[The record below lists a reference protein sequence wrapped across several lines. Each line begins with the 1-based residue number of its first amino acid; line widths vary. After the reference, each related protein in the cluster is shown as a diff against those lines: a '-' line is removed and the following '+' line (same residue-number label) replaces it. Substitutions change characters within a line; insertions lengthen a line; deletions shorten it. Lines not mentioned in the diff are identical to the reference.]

1 MCIYREKINNKR
13 LSMKS
18 SQKQKELCAFIMS
31 QASFWSN
38 TNDIDSPTHIS
49 DIEEE
54 INNIEWLSDYD
65 RIDLMDKVQDLYF
78 FIRNHGRE

>member
-1 MCIYREKINNKR
+1 MCIYRENFNKKR

-54 INNIEWLSDYD
+54 INNIEWLNEYD
-65 RIDLMDKVQDLYF
+65 CIDLMDKVQDLYF

>member
-1 MCIYREKINNKR
+1 MCIYRENFKNKR

-18 SQKQKELCAFIMS
+18 TDKQKELCEFIRS
-31 QASFWSN
+31 QASFWTN

-54 INNIEWLSDYD
+54 INNIEWLSEYSK
-65 RIDLMDKVQDLYF
+65 IGLMHLMEELYF
-78 FIRNHGRE
+78 FIKKHGRE

>member
-1 MCIYREKINNKR
+1 MCIYRENFNKKR

-18 SQKQKELCAFIMS
+18 SQKQKELCSFIMS

>member
-1 MCIYREKINNKR
+1 MCIYRENFKNKR

-18 SQKQKELCAFIMS
+18 SQKQKELCKFIRS
-31 QASFWSN
+31 QASFWAN

-54 INNIEWLSDYD
+54 INNIEWLNDYE

-78 FIRNHGRE
+78 FIKNHGRE

>member
-1 MCIYREKINNKR
+1 MCIYRENFNKKR

-18 SQKQKELCAFIMS
+18 SQKQKELCSFIMS

-54 INNIEWLSDYD
+54 INNIEWLSDYE

>member
-1 MCIYREKINNKR
+1 MCIYRENFKNKR

-18 SQKQKELCAFIMS
+18 SQKQKELCEFIRS
-31 QASFWSN
+31 QASFWAN

-54 INNIEWLSDYD
+54 INNIEWLNDYE

-78 FIRNHGRE
+78 FIKKHGRE

>member
-1 MCIYREKINNKR
+1 
-13 LSMKS
+13 MKS
-18 SQKQKELCAFIMS
+18 SQKQKELCEFIRS
-31 QASFWSN
+31 QASFWIN

-54 INNIEWLSDYD
+54 INNIEWLSDYE